1 MAIIGLSGYAN
12 SGKDTVAQ
20 MIQELQPGKN
30 WQIKKFSGKLK
41 EMASLLTGYDVELFE
56 NQEFKKNALI
66 IMGDE
71 SYSARKFLQFL
82 GTECV
87 RDLLGKD
94 VWVNALL
101 KDYNGEKDNWI
112 ITDVRFPN
120 EAEAVGLLGHV
131 VKIVR
136 GSAINGHPSETAL
149 DNYILDYR
157 LDNVGDLVDLRTEVE
172 YMLKHL

>member
-1 MAIIGLSGYAN
+1 MAIIGLSGYAG

-20 MIQELQPGKN
+20 MIQELQPDKN

-41 EMASLLTGYDVELFE
+41 EMASLLTGIDVGYFE
-56 NQEFKKNALI
+56 DQYFKQNRVILC
-66 IMGDE
+66 GDKG
-71 SYSARKFLQFL
+71 YKARNFLQFL

-87 RDLLGKD
+87 RDLLGED

-112 ITDVRFPN
+112 ITDVRFSN
-120 EAEAVGLLGHV
+120 EAEAVSLLGHV

-136 GSAINGHPSETAL
+136 GSAVNGHPSETAL
-149 DNYILDYR
+149 DNYTLDYC
-157 LDNVGDLVDLRTEVE
+157 LNNMGDLEDLRTEVE